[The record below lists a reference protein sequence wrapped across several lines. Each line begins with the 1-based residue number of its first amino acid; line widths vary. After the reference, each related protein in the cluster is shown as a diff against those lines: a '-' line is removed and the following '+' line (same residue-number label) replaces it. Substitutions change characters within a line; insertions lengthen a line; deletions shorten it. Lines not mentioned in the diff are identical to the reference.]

1 MNTEII
7 FFWLLAGIYSLI
19 ILLELRAHYIQD
31 NQNRDILERPNFFL
45 WFLSRQYYM
54 SGLQA
59 MDRKKYKKALLQF
72 KRALQFDPH
81 YGPAYLEMGKSLFFL
96 GKLQSSQGMIEKAVK
111 LEEENAKN
119 HLNLGIVLSAQGN
132 YQEAIIHLDRSCSI
146 DKHDFDIYLYRG
158 ACLFELRKI
167 NMSVE
172 SFIKS
177 LHLVSNYQMFTT
189 MIERFVR
196 VFDSVLY
203 KAIIN
208 FLEKLD
214 VKYDDI
220 TVNDNFERSFNGVYT
235 DDRDITFSPVEKC
248 AILMLS
254 FPAKDCASIMQKFPS
269 VFIKKLAEIM
279 AGMSDVK
286 LNEKKLVLG
295 EFLETIDWREIIKT
309 ESEEAKKYY
318 NLGKSFMERTNLDLA
333 ITQFKKALRIDP
345 NYIEARKDLGYAFA
359 KRGQLNDAIS
369 EWEKAIASGVKDAE
383 LHKKLGDAYAKQG
396 NLSQASYEWKKAS
409 AVERSNGSVISD
421 Q

>member
-19 ILLELRAHYIQD
+19 ILLELRANYIQD

-81 YGPAYLEMGKSLFFL
+81 YGPAYLEMGKSLFFI

-132 YQEAIIHLDRSCSI
+132 YQEAIIHLDRACSI
-146 DKHDFDIYLYRG
+146 DKYDFDIYLYRG

-189 MIERFVR
+189 MVERFVR

-279 AGMSDVK
+279 AGLSDVK

-295 EFLETIDWREIIKT
+295 EFLEIIDWREIIKT

-359 KRGQLNDAIS
+359 KSGQLNDAIS
-369 EWEKAIASGVKDAE
+369 EWEKAIASGVKDSE

-396 NLSQASYEWKKAS
+396 NLSKASYEWKKAS